1 MPITLNTKAYT
12 FRGFNA
18 QAISQYLNT
27 AAGVAKGFLSLTAK
41 VDGGPASKDLKV
53 RWKLKLPTVATAADN
68 CACPGDAVR
77 EIFADIVISVPAT
90 ATTAERDDM
99 AKQLKDLTA
108 TPEFQ
113 ASVKDLIAPSA

>member
-1 MPITLNTKAYT
+1 MAITLNTKAYT

-53 RWKLKLPTVATAADN
+53 RWKLKLPTVATSADA
-68 CACPGDAVR
+68 CACPGEAVR
-77 EIFADIVISVPAT
+77 EIFADIVVSVPAT
-90 ATTAERDDM
+90 ATAAERDDM

>member
-1 MPITLNTKAYT
+1 MAITLNTKAYT

-27 AAGVAKGFLSLTAK
+27 AAGVAKGFLSLTSK
-41 VDGGPASKDLKV
+41 VDGGPASETMKV
-53 RWKLKLPTVATAADN
+53 RWKLKLPTLAAEASA
-68 CACPGDAVR
+68 CACPGDAIR
-77 EIFADIVISVPAT
+77 ENYADIVVSISAKST
-90 ATTAERDDM
+90 AAERDDM

-113 ASVKDLIAPSA
+113 ASVKDLLAPSA